1 MTRLYLPSLCAISLV
16 TTHFG
21 IGSEQLFGDLL
32 NVFYVCVVIP
42 PWAFIHLPQE
52 RAAECERGVHK
63 GAYVQRAGW
72 LQEGSAGAAIEVIM
86 GTRDRGAIDVS

>member
-1 MTRLYLPSLCAISLV
+1 MTRLHLPSLCAISLV

-32 NVFYVCVVIP
+32 NVFHVCVVIP

-63 GAYVQRAGW
+63 GAYVQRAA
-72 LQEGSAGAAIEVIM
+72 GSAGAAIEVIM